1 MNDFLIFTLAVL
13 AAGSILFGANYI
25 MLKQSFLYRIGVV
38 LIVLTCAIA
47 IITMVVGVFG
57 IQYMFLTIPLGCGF
71 GAIALLA
78 IIRIVRKPFHEMR
91 SYLKAISTGSIAM
104 DGQSNALE
112 KDTETGRLFSLLHSY
127 LQRIDNVSVFA
138 SEIGNGNLEVE
149 FISAGEND
157 LLGNSLIKMRDN
169 LKAVIDDSKAVVKQA
184 TEEGKL
190 EARIETSGKEGA
202 WKELGEALNS
212 LLVSFSM
219 PLLRFNTIINALA
232 NGDLTNRYDDQA
244 KGDIL
249 EMTQSLNSAL
259 SSIDE
264 LLSQVAQNATII
276 EESSSDMRVSGI
288 EMSSNTN
295 EIASSIAEMSH
306 GAHLQVNKVDDA
318 SSLMEGI
325 LNSSKEM
332 GHKAETI
339 HNAAKMVAENSKKGN
354 VMIDEVV
361 ANMGQIAGF
370 SDKTN
375 DSIKVLTERSREISR
390 VLGVIT
396 EISSQTNLL
405 ALNAAI
411 EAAQA
416 GDAGRGF
423 AVVAEEIRKLAEDS
437 KKSAREI
444 EALVVDVQND
454 TLKASDAMAQMS
466 TSVKS
471 GETTSREAADSFK
484 VIHDSSHLNL
494 EISEEILNATQNQIL
509 DINNVVNITEGIVV
523 IAEET
528 AAGTEQI
535 ASSAAE
541 LSTGMEVYNQK
552 IQKLAEVAESLKAGV
567 SILKLS
573 GQNHPYSIEHNQEK
587 EPVLLDSLVSE
598 TADEMEYEEMD
609 QKEG

>member
-1 MNDFLIFTLAVL
+1 MNDFLIFTLAIL

-25 MLKQSFLYRIGVV
+25 LLKQSFLYWIGVV
-38 LIVLTCAIA
+38 LIVFTCAITL
-47 IITMVVGVFG
+47 ITMLVGVFG
-57 IQYMFLTIPLGCGF
+57 IQYLFLTIPLGCGF
-71 GAIALLA
+71 GVIALLA
-78 IIRIVRKPFHEMR
+78 IIRVVRKPFREM
-91 SYLKAISTGSIAM
+91 SGYLNAISTGSMAIEN
-104 DGQSNALE
+104 SSALE
-112 KDTETGRLFSLLHSY
+112 KDAETGGLFRQLHAY
-127 LQRIDNVSVFA
+127 LQRIDHVSVFA

-169 LKAVIDDSKAVVKQA
+169 LKAVIDDSKAVVRQA

-190 EARIETSGKEGA
+190 EARIETTGKEGA
-202 WKELGEALNS
+202 WRELGEALNS

-259 SSIDE
+259 SNIDA

-276 EESSSDMRVSGI
+276 EESSSDMRVSGE

-295 EIASSIAEMSH
+295 EIASSIAEMSN

-471 GETTSREAADSFK
+471 GETTSRAAADSFK

-573 GQNHPYSIEHNQEK
+573 GQHHALDIAPNQEK
-587 EPVLLDSLVSE
+587 ESVLLDSLVDTDGE
-598 TADEMEYEEMD
+598 LEYEELD

>member
-1 MNDFLIFTLAVL
+1 MNDFLIFTLAIL

-25 MLKQSFLYRIGVV
+25 LLKQSFLYWIGVV
-38 LIVLTCAIA
+38 LIVFTCAIA
-47 IITMVVGVFG
+47 LITMLVGVFG
-57 IQYMFLTIPLGCGF
+57 IQYLFLTIPLGCGF
-71 GAIALLA
+71 GVIALLA
-78 IIRIVRKPFHEMR
+78 IIRVVRKPFREMR
-91 SYLKAISTGSIAM
+91 SYLNAISTGSMAIEN
-104 DGQSNALE
+104 SSALE
-112 KDTETGRLFSLLHSY
+112 KDAETGGLFRQLHAY
-127 LQRIDNVSVFA
+127 LQRIDHVSVFA

-169 LKAVIDDSKAVVKQA
+169 LKAVIDDSKAVVRQA

-190 EARIETSGKEGA
+190 EARIETTGKEGA
-202 WKELGEALNS
+202 WKELGVALNS

-259 SSIDE
+259 SNIDA

-276 EESSSDMRVSGI
+276 EESSSDMRVSGE

-295 EIASSIAEMSH
+295 EIASSIAEMSN

-471 GETTSREAADSFK
+471 GETTSRAAADSFK

-573 GQNHPYSIEHNQEK
+573 GQHHALDIAPNQEK
-587 EPVLLDSLVSE
+587 ESVLLDSLVDTDGE
-598 TADEMEYEEMD
+598 LEYEELNR
-609 QKEG
+609 KEG

>member
-1 MNDFLIFTLAVL
+1 MNDFLIFTLAIL

-25 MLKQSFLYRIGVV
+25 LLKQSFLYWIGVV
-38 LIVLTCAIA
+38 LIVFTCAIA
-47 IITMVVGVFG
+47 LITMLVGVFG
-57 IQYMFLTIPLGCGF
+57 IQYLFLTIPLGCGF
-71 GAIALLA
+71 GVIALLA
-78 IIRIVRKPFHEMR
+78 IIRVVRKPFREMR
-91 SYLKAISTGSIAM
+91 SYLNAISTGSMAIEN
-104 DGQSNALE
+104 SSALE
-112 KDTETGRLFSLLHSY
+112 KDAETGGLFRQLHAY
-127 LQRIDNVSVFA
+127 LQRIDHVSVFA

-169 LKAVIDDSKAVVKQA
+169 LKAVIDDSKAVVRQA

-190 EARIETSGKEGA
+190 EARIETTGKEGA
-202 WKELGEALNS
+202 WRELGEALNS

-259 SSIDE
+259 SNIDE

-276 EESSSDMRVSGI
+276 EESSSDMRVSGE

-295 EIASSIAEMSH
+295 EIASSIAEMSN

-471 GETTSREAADSFK
+471 GETTSRAAADSFK

-573 GQNHPYSIEHNQEK
+573 GQHHALDIAPNQEK
-587 EPVLLDSLVSE
+587 ESVLLDSLVDTDGE
-598 TADEMEYEEMD
+598 LEYEELNR
-609 QKEG
+609 KEG

>member
-25 MLKQSFLYRIGVV
+25 LLKQSFLYWIGVV
-38 LIVLTCAIA
+38 LIALTCTIA
-47 IITMVVGVFG
+47 LITMLVGVFG

-71 GAIALLA
+71 GMIALMA
-78 IIRIVRKPFHEMR
+78 IIRIVRKPFREMR
-91 SYLKAISTGSIAM
+91 SYLKAISTGSTTIEE
-104 DGQSNALE
+104 GSSALE
-112 KDTETGRLFSLLHSY
+112 KDAETARLFSLLRAY

-169 LKAVIDDSKAVVKQA
+169 LKAVIDDSKAVVKEA

-190 EARIETSGKEGA
+190 EARIETTGKEGA
-202 WKELGEALNS
+202 WKELGESLNS

-259 SSIDE
+259 SSIDA

-276 EESSSDMRVSGI
+276 EESSSDMRVSAE

-339 HNAAKMVAENSKKGN
+339 HNAAKMVAENSQKGN

-361 ANMGQIAGF
+361 VNMGQIAGF

-390 VLGVIT
+390 VLSVIT

-454 TLKASDAMAQMS
+454 TRKASDAMAQMS

-471 GETTSREAADSFK
+471 GENTSRAAADSFK

-494 EISEEILNATQNQIL
+494 EISEEILNATQSQIL
-509 DINNVVNITEGIVV
+509 NINNVVNITEGIVV

-573 GQNHPYSIEHNQEK
+573 GQHHPTNGMDYQEK
-587 EPVLLDSLVSE
+587 EPVLLDVLVE
-598 TADEMEYEEMD
+598 TAGELEYEELD

>member
-1 MNDFLIFTLAVL
+1 MNDFLIFTLAIL

-25 MLKQSFLYRIGVV
+25 LLKKSFLYWIGVV
-38 LIVLTCAIA
+38 LIVFTCAIA
-47 IITMVVGVFG
+47 LITMLVGVFG
-57 IQYMFLTIPLGCGF
+57 IQYLFLTIPLGCGF
-71 GAIALLA
+71 GVIALLA
-78 IIRIVRKPFHEMR
+78 IVRVVRKPFREM
-91 SYLKAISTGSIAM
+91 SGYLNAISTGSMAIEN
-104 DGQSNALE
+104 SSALE
-112 KDTETGRLFSLLHSY
+112 KDAETGGLFRQLHAY
-127 LQRIDNVSVFA
+127 LQRIDHVSVFA

-169 LKAVIDDSKAVVKQA
+169 LKAVIDDSKAVVRQA

-190 EARIETSGKEGA
+190 EARIETTGKEGA

-259 SSIDE
+259 SNIDA

-276 EESSSDMRVSGI
+276 EESSSDMRVSGE

-295 EIASSIAEMSH
+295 EIASSIAEMSN

-390 VLGVIT
+390 VLSVIT

-471 GETTSREAADSFK
+471 GETTSRAAADSFK

-541 LSTGMEVYNQK
+541 LSTGMEVYNLK

-573 GQNHPYSIEHNQEK
+573 GQHHALDIAPNQEK
-587 EPVLLDSLVSE
+587 ESVLLDSLVDTDGE
-598 TADEMEYEEMD
+598 LEYEELD

>member
-1 MNDFLIFTLAVL
+1 MNDFLIFTLAIL

-25 MLKQSFLYRIGVV
+25 LLKQSFLYWIGVV
-38 LIVLTCAIA
+38 LIVFTCAIA
-47 IITMVVGVFG
+47 LITMLVGVFG
-57 IQYMFLTIPLGCGF
+57 IQYLFLTIPLGCGF
-71 GAIALLA
+71 GVIALLA
-78 IIRIVRKPFHEMR
+78 IIRVVRKPFREMR
-91 SYLKAISTGSIAM
+91 SYLNAISTGSMAIEN
-104 DGQSNALE
+104 SSALE
-112 KDTETGRLFSLLHSY
+112 KDAETGGLFRQLHAY
-127 LQRIDNVSVFA
+127 LQRIDHVSVFA

-169 LKAVIDDSKAVVKQA
+169 LKAVIDDSKAVVRQA

-190 EARIETSGKEGA
+190 EARIETTGKEGA

-259 SSIDE
+259 SNIDA

-276 EESSSDMRVSGI
+276 EESSSDMRVSGE

-295 EIASSIAEMSH
+295 EIASSIAEMSN

-471 GETTSREAADSFK
+471 GETTSRAAADSFK

-573 GQNHPYSIEHNQEK
+573 GQHHALDIAPNQEK
-587 EPVLLDSLVSE
+587 ESVLLDSLVDTDGE
-598 TADEMEYEEMD
+598 LEYEELD

>member
-1 MNDFLIFTLAVL
+1 MNDFLIFTLAIL

-25 MLKQSFLYRIGVV
+25 LLKQSFLYWIGVV
-38 LIVLTCAIA
+38 LIVFTCAIA
-47 IITMVVGVFG
+47 LITMLVGAFG
-57 IQYMFLTIPLGCGF
+57 IQYLFLTIPLGCGF
-71 GAIALLA
+71 GVIALLA
-78 IIRIVRKPFHEMR
+78 IIRVVRKPFREMR
-91 SYLKAISTGSIAM
+91 GYLNAISTGSMAIEN
-104 DGQSNALE
+104 SSALE
-112 KDTETGRLFSLLHSY
+112 KDAETGGLFRQLHAY
-127 LQRIDNVSVFA
+127 LQRIDHVSVFA

-169 LKAVIDDSKAVVKQA
+169 LKAVIDDSKAVVRQA

-190 EARIETSGKEGA
+190 EARIETTGKEGA
-202 WKELGEALNS
+202 WRELGEALNS

-259 SSIDE
+259 SNIDA

-276 EESSSDMRVSGI
+276 EESSSDMRVSGE

-295 EIASSIAEMSH
+295 EIASSIAEMSN

-390 VLGVIT
+390 VLSVIT

-471 GETTSREAADSFK
+471 GETTSRAAADSFK

-573 GQNHPYSIEHNQEK
+573 GQHHALDIAPNQEK
-587 EPVLLDSLVSE
+587 ESVLLDSLVDTDGE
-598 TADEMEYEEMD
+598 LEYEELD

>member
-1 MNDFLIFTLAVL
+1 MNDFLIFTLAIL

-25 MLKQSFLYRIGVV
+25 LLKKSFLYWIGVV
-38 LIVLTCAIA
+38 LIVFTCAIA
-47 IITMVVGVFG
+47 LITMLVGVFG
-57 IQYMFLTIPLGCGF
+57 IQYLFLTIPFGCGF
-71 GAIALLA
+71 GVIALLA
-78 IIRIVRKPFHEMR
+78 IVRVVRKPFREM
-91 SYLKAISTGSIAM
+91 SGYLNAISTGSMAIEN
-104 DGQSNALE
+104 SSALE
-112 KDTETGRLFSLLHSY
+112 KDAETGGLFRQLHAY
-127 LQRIDNVSVFA
+127 LQRIDHVSVFA

-169 LKAVIDDSKAVVKQA
+169 LKAVIDDSKAVVRQA

-190 EARIETSGKEGA
+190 EARIETTGKEGA

-259 SSIDE
+259 SNIDA

-276 EESSSDMRVSGI
+276 EESSSDMRVSGE

-295 EIASSIAEMSH
+295 EIASSIAEMSN

-390 VLGVIT
+390 VLSVIT

-444 EALVVDVQND
+444 EALVLDVQND

-471 GETTSREAADSFK
+471 GETTSRAAADSFK

-573 GQNHPYSIEHNQEK
+573 GQHHALDIAPNQEK
-587 EPVLLDSLVSE
+587 ESVLLDSLVDTDGE
-598 TADEMEYEEMD
+598 LEYEELD

>member
-25 MLKQSFLYRIGVV
+25 LLKQSFLYWIGVV
-38 LIVLTCAIA
+38 LIVFTCAIA
-47 IITMVVGVFG
+47 LITMLVGVFG
-57 IQYMFLTIPLGCGF
+57 IQYLFLTIPLGCGF
-71 GAIALLA
+71 GVIALLA
-78 IIRIVRKPFHEMR
+78 IIRVVRKPFREMR
-91 SYLKAISTGSIAM
+91 SYLNAISTGSMAIEN
-104 DGQSNALE
+104 SSALE
-112 KDTETGRLFSLLHSY
+112 KDAETGGLFRQLHAY
-127 LQRIDNVSVFA
+127 LQRIDHVSVFA

-169 LKAVIDDSKAVVKQA
+169 LKAVIDDSKAVVRQA

-190 EARIETSGKEGA
+190 EARIETTGKEGA
-202 WKELGEALNS
+202 WRELGEALNS

-259 SSIDE
+259 SNIDA

-276 EESSSDMRVSGI
+276 EESSSDMRVSGE

-295 EIASSIAEMSH
+295 EIASSIAEMSN

-471 GETTSREAADSFK
+471 GETTSRAAADSFK

-573 GQNHPYSIEHNQEK
+573 GQHHALDIAPNQEK
-587 EPVLLDSLVSE
+587 ESVLLDSLVDTDGE
-598 TADEMEYEEMD
+598 LEYEELD

>member
-25 MLKQSFLYRIGVV
+25 LLKQSFLYWIGVV
-38 LIVLTCAIA
+38 LIVFTCAIA
-47 IITMVVGVFG
+47 LITMLVGVFG
-57 IQYMFLTIPLGCGF
+57 IQYLFLTIPLGCGF
-71 GAIALLA
+71 GVIALLA
-78 IIRIVRKPFHEMR
+78 IIRVVRKPFREMR
-91 SYLKAISTGSIAM
+91 SYLNAISTGSMAIEN
-104 DGQSNALE
+104 SSALE
-112 KDTETGRLFSLLHSY
+112 KDAETGGLFRQLHAY
-127 LQRIDNVSVFA
+127 LQRIDHVSVFA

-169 LKAVIDDSKAVVKQA
+169 LKAVIDDSKAVVRQA

-190 EARIETSGKEGA
+190 EARIETTGKEGA
-202 WKELGEALNS
+202 WRELGEALNS

-259 SSIDE
+259 SNIDA

-276 EESSSDMRVSGI
+276 EESSSDMRVSGE

-295 EIASSIAEMSH
+295 EIASSIAEMSN

-471 GETTSREAADSFK
+471 GETTSLAAADSFK

-573 GQNHPYSIEHNQEK
+573 GQHHALDIAPNQEK
-587 EPVLLDSLVSE
+587 ESVLLDSLVDTDGE
-598 TADEMEYEEMD
+598 LEYEELD

>member
-1 MNDFLIFTLAVL
+1 MNDFLIFTLAIL

-25 MLKQSFLYRIGVV
+25 LLKQSFLYWIGVV
-38 LIVLTCAIA
+38 LIVFTCAIA
-47 IITMVVGVFG
+47 LITMLVGVFG
-57 IQYMFLTIPLGCGF
+57 IQYLFLTIPLGCGF
-71 GAIALLA
+71 GVIALLA
-78 IIRIVRKPFHEMR
+78 IIRVVRKPFREM
-91 SYLKAISTGSIAM
+91 SGYLNAISTGSMAIEN
-104 DGQSNALE
+104 SSALE
-112 KDTETGRLFSLLHSY
+112 KDAETGGLFRQLHAY
-127 LQRIDNVSVFA
+127 LQRIDHVSVFA

-169 LKAVIDDSKAVVKQA
+169 LKAVIDDSKAVVRQA

-190 EARIETSGKEGA
+190 EARIETTGKEGA
-202 WKELGEALNS
+202 WRELGEALNS

-259 SSIDE
+259 SNIDA

-276 EESSSDMRVSGI
+276 EESSSDMRVSGE

-295 EIASSIAEMSH
+295 EIASSIAEMSN

-390 VLGVIT
+390 VLSVIT

-471 GETTSREAADSFK
+471 GETTSRAAADSFK

-573 GQNHPYSIEHNQEK
+573 GQHHALDIAPNQEK
-587 EPVLLDSLVSE
+587 ESVLLDSLVDTDGE
-598 TADEMEYEEMD
+598 LEYEELD

>member
-1 MNDFLIFTLAVL
+1 MNDFLIFTLAIL

-25 MLKQSFLYRIGVV
+25 LLKQSFLYWIGVV
-38 LIVLTCAIA
+38 LIVFTCAIA
-47 IITMVVGVFG
+47 LITMLVGVFG
-57 IQYMFLTIPLGCGF
+57 IQYLFLTIPLGCGF
-71 GAIALLA
+71 GVIALLA
-78 IIRIVRKPFHEMR
+78 IIRVVRKPFREM
-91 SYLKAISTGSIAM
+91 SGYLNAISTGSMAIEN
-104 DGQSNALE
+104 SSALE
-112 KDTETGRLFSLLHSY
+112 KDAETGGLFRQLHAY
-127 LQRIDNVSVFA
+127 LQRIDHVSVFA

-169 LKAVIDDSKAVVKQA
+169 LKAVIDDSKAVVRQA

-190 EARIETSGKEGA
+190 EARIETTGKEGA
-202 WKELGEALNS
+202 WRELGEALNS

-259 SSIDE
+259 SNIDA

-276 EESSSDMRVSGI
+276 EESSSDMRVSGE

-295 EIASSIAEMSH
+295 EIASSIAEMSN

-444 EALVVDVQND
+444 EALVMDVQND

-471 GETTSREAADSFK
+471 GETTSRAAADSFK

-573 GQNHPYSIEHNQEK
+573 GQHHALDIAPNQEK
-587 EPVLLDSLVSE
+587 ESVLLDSLVDTDGE
-598 TADEMEYEEMD
+598 LEYEELD

>member
-1 MNDFLIFTLAVL
+1 MNDFLIFTLAIL

-25 MLKQSFLYRIGVV
+25 LLKQSFLYWIGVV
-38 LIVLTCAIA
+38 LIVFTCAIA
-47 IITMVVGVFG
+47 LITMLVGVFG
-57 IQYMFLTIPLGCGF
+57 IQYLFLTIPLGCGF
-71 GAIALLA
+71 GVIALLA
-78 IIRIVRKPFHEMR
+78 IIRVVRKPFREM
-91 SYLKAISTGSIAM
+91 SGYLNAISTGSMAIEN
-104 DGQSNALE
+104 SSALE
-112 KDTETGRLFSLLHSY
+112 KDAETGGLFRQLHAY
-127 LQRIDNVSVFA
+127 LQRIDHVSVFA

-169 LKAVIDDSKAVVKQA
+169 LKAVIDDSKAVVRQA

-190 EARIETSGKEGA
+190 EARIETTGKEGA
-202 WKELGEALNS
+202 WRELGEALNS

-259 SSIDE
+259 SNIDA

-276 EESSSDMRVSGI
+276 EESSSDMRVSGE

-295 EIASSIAEMSH
+295 EIASSIAEMSN

-444 EALVVDVQND
+444 EALVMDVQND

-471 GETTSREAADSFK
+471 GETTSRAAADSFK

-573 GQNHPYSIEHNQEK
+573 GQHHSLDIAPNQEK
-587 EPVLLDSLVSE
+587 ESVLLDSLVDTDGE
-598 TADEMEYEEMD
+598 LEYEELD

>member
-25 MLKQSFLYRIGVV
+25 LLKPSFLYWIGVV
-38 LIVLTCAIA
+38 LIVFTCAIA
-47 IITMVVGVFG
+47 LITMLVGVFG
-57 IQYMFLTIPLGCGF
+57 IQYLFLTIPLGCGF
-71 GAIALLA
+71 GVIALLA
-78 IIRIVRKPFHEMR
+78 IIRVVRKPFREMR
-91 SYLKAISTGSIAM
+91 SYLNAISTGSMAIEN
-104 DGQSNALE
+104 SSALE
-112 KDTETGRLFSLLHSY
+112 KDAETGGLFRQLHAY
-127 LQRIDNVSVFA
+127 LQRIDHVSVFA

-169 LKAVIDDSKAVVKQA
+169 LKAVIDDSKAVVRQA

-190 EARIETSGKEGA
+190 EARIETTGKEGA
-202 WKELGEALNS
+202 WRELGEALNS

-219 PLLRFNTIINALA
+219 PLLRFNNIINALA

-259 SSIDE
+259 SNIDA

-276 EESSSDMRVSGI
+276 EESSSDMRVSGE

-295 EIASSIAEMSH
+295 EIASSIAEMSN

-471 GETTSREAADSFK
+471 GETTSRAAADSFK

-573 GQNHPYSIEHNQEK
+573 GQHHSLDIAPNQEK
-587 EPVLLDSLVSE
+587 ESVLLDSLVD
-598 TADEMEYEEMD
+598 TDDELEYEELD